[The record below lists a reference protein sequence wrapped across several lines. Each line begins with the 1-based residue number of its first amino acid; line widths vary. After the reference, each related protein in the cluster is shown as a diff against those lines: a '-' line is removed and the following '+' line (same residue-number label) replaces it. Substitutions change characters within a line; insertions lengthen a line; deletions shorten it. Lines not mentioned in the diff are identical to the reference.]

1 MSSIRR
7 CEAGTFLKM
16 CMPLR
21 SAADR
26 TNGSG
31 LLSCSS
37 TGPSALAPYFSKPRL
52 AIPPWSSRPPGAGMA
67 VRGMPSDAIGPQERA
82 YRTSS
87 MHPFPIVARGTDD
100 RFLISHRTEQEIE
113 EELGA
118 RRRAAIGRLKG
129 ETAKPSRPRRLT
141 AFNPPPTSSL
151 D

>member
-1 MSSIRR
+1 MMSSIRR

-52 AIPPWSSRPPGAGMA
+52 AIPPWSSRPPGLVWPYEECLLTQLVPKNA
-67 VRGMPSDAIGPQERA
+67 
-82 YRTSS
+82 
-87 MHPFPIVARGTDD
+87 
-100 RFLISHRTEQEIE
+100 RTEQVPCTHFPLSPAGQTIDS
-113 EELGA
+113 LYPTG
-118 RRRAAIGRLKG
+118 
-129 ETAKPSRPRRLT
+129 PSRRLRK
-141 AFNPPPTSSL
+141 SSAPGAGQP
-151 D
+151 